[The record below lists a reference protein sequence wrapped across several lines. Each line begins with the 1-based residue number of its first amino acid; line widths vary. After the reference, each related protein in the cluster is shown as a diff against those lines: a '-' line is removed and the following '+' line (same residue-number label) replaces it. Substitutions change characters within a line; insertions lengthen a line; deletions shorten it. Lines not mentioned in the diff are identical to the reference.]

1 MSARQTVHTFVAT
14 FVATIVITGCSP
26 AEKAEAPPAA
36 APAPEPAQPAP
47 APIQAGLKWDVVSSG
62 EGSALVLNDAA
73 GEPVMQW
80 ACMSG
85 PARLIVR
92 VQPFNPI
99 GSEERLSIGVDNE
112 AYALVA
118 ASTKPGPGVQ
128 AEGEIFPDLLA
139 RLPTATSIAASYG
152 AQTVGP
158 HMPPSK
164 DQADAFV
171 AACRAAK

>member
-14 FVATIVITGCSP
+14 FVATAVITGCSP
-26 AEKAEAPPAA
+26 TEKS
-36 APAPEPAQPAP
+36 APAPADPAPSAPTQPAP
-47 APIQAGLKWDVVSSG
+47 APVQAGLTWDVVSSG
-62 EGSALVLNDAA
+62 EGSALVLNGAD

-80 ACMSG
+80 ACMSA

-92 VQPFNPI
+92 VQPFDPV

-112 AYALVA
+112 SYALVA

-152 AQTVGP
+152 ADTVGP
-158 HMPPSK
+158 HIPPSRE
-164 DQADAFV
+164 QAEAFV
-171 AACRAAK
+171 EACRAAR

>member
-26 AEKAEAPPAA
+26 AEKAAEAPPAA
-36 APAPEPAQPAP
+36 PAASEPAQPAP
-47 APIQAGLKWDVVSSG
+47 IQAGPKWDVVSSG

-92 VQPFNPI
+92 VQPFNPV

-128 AEGEIFPDLLA
+128 AEGEIFPDLLQ

-164 DQADAFV
+164 EQAEAFV